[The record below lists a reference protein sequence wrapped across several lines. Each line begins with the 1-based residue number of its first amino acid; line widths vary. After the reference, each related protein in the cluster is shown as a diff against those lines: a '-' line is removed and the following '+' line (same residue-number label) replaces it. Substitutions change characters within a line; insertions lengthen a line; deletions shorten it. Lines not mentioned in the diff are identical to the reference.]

1 MTAKKILIKNVEI
14 ISNGPAYKKV
24 NIGITGTKITAIST
38 RNIPGY
44 KDATVIDGTNKI
56 AVPGMIN
63 AHTHAA
69 MTLLRSYADDM
80 ALMDWLNKMIWP
92 AEANLTPA
100 DIYWGTQLAILEM
113 MQSGTTAFADMYF
126 IMEETARAVEETGFR
141 ASLARGLIGAAPDA
155 DTKLKENIAL
165 YKNWHKKANGR
176 ITVMLGPHAPYTCP
190 PAFLKKVK
198 KAADKLGSEI
208 HMHLAETEQEV
219 KDCVKNYGMTPIKFA
234 DSFGLLDNG
243 MLAAHCVHVTDE
255 EIALMAKKHVRVVHN
270 PQSNLKLASGI
281 APVPKMLAKKICV
294 GLGTDGASSNNNL
307 DMLEECRA
315 AAMIHKANTG
325 DPLAVPA
332 KTALQMATVNG
343 AKAIGYKN
351 LGLLKPGYLADIVL
365 YDMEKPYWYPRHD
378 RLSLLV
384 YAANSADADTVII
397 NGKVLM
403 EKGKPLYMDVEKIY
417 AECEARGKRLVGK

>member
-1 MTAKKILIKNVEI
+1 
-14 ISNGPAYKKV
+14 
-24 NIGITGTKITAIST
+24 
-38 RNIPGY
+38 
-44 KDATVIDGTNKI
+44 
-56 AVPGMIN
+56 
-63 AHTHAA
+63 
-69 MTLLRSYADDM
+69 
-80 ALMDWLNKMIWP
+80 
-92 AEANLTPA
+92 
-100 DIYWGTQLAILEM
+100 
-113 MQSGTTAFADMYF
+113 
-126 IMEETARAVEETGFR
+126 
-141 ASLARGLIGAAPDA
+141 
-155 DTKLKENIAL
+155 
-165 YKNWHKKANGR
+165 
-176 ITVMLGPHAPYTCP
+176 
-190 PAFLKKVK
+190 
-198 KAADKLGSEI
+198 
-208 HMHLAETEQEV
+208 
-219 KDCVKNYGMTPIKFA
+219 
-234 DSFGLLDNG
+234 

-281 APVPKMLAKKICV
+281 APVPKMLSKKICV

-378 RLSLLV
+378 RLSLFV

-417 AECEARGKRLVGK
+417 AECEARGKRLIGK